1 MAYSTLN
8 DLIAASS
15 AKDILELT
23 DDARIGEIN
32 EGFVSEA
39 VSKADALID
48 SYVSGRYRVP
58 IAAPVPLIIGDISAQ
73 LAIYYL
79 YERRFRADMPES
91 IMKIYQNLI
100 AQLKAVHDG
109 MMDIPAETLG
119 NGIMGSGPS
128 RCNKTAADR
137 LFPWSRLNE
146 W

>member
-15 AKDILELT
+15 EKDILELT
-23 DDARIGEIN
+23 DDARTGEIN
-32 EGFVSEA
+32 AGFVSEA
-39 VSKADALID
+39 ISKADAIID
-48 SYVSGRYRVP
+48 SYVSGRYITP

-73 LAIYYL
+73 LAIYFL
-79 YERRFRADMPES
+79 YERRFRANMPES
-91 IMKIYQNLI
+91 IMKIYSNLI
-100 AQLKAVHDG
+100 AQLKSVHDG

-119 NGIMGSGPS
+119 NGIMGSGPT

-137 LFPWSRLNE
+137 LFPWSKLNE